1 MLLLLGTAGCHAVT
15 PVEGYTVVRKLPH
28 STENFTE
35 GFFYLDGH
43 FWEGTGLERHSQV
56 LEEEVETGKVVQQAD
71 LPPEL
76 FGEGIVNWGPYL
88 YEWTWQTGLLFV
100 RDRATLKVVR
110 EMHYDG
116 EGWGM
121 TRNEKEIITSNGSR
135 DLSFRSPADFHVT
148 RTVTVHDG
156 PTVVDQVNELEWVK
170 GEIFANV
177 WHTDRIARISP
188 ADGHVIAWIDLT
200 GLLPASEH
208 VNAESVLN
216 GIAYD
221 AAKDR
226 LWVTGKQWPVV
237 FEIKVREN
245 KVQAR

>member
-1 MLLLLGTAGCHAVT
+1 MVAGLLLWGLVGCRAET

-43 FWEGTGLERHSQV
+43 FWEGTGLPRHSQV
-56 LEEEVETGKVVQQAD
+56 LEEEVETGKVLHSVD

-88 YEWTWQTGLLFV
+88 YEWTWHARTVFV
-100 RDRATLKVVR
+100 RDRATLQVVR
-110 EMHYDG
+110 TLHYDG

-121 TRNEKEIITSNGSR
+121 TRDEKEIITSDGSSE
-135 DLSFRSPADFHVT
+135 LSFRDPETFSVV
-148 RTVTVHDG
+148 RTLTVHDG
-156 PTVVDQVNELEWVK
+156 PSLVRQLNELEWVK
-170 GEIFANV
+170 GEIYANV
-177 WHTDRIARISP
+177 WHEERIARISP
-188 ADGHVIAWIDLT
+188 KDGHVIAWINLA
-200 GLLPASEH
+200 GILPEEDR

-221 AAKDR
+221 AAHDR
-226 LWVTGKQWPVV
+226 LYVTGKQWPVV
-237 FEIKVREN
+237 YEIKVKER
-245 KVQAR
+245 